1 MSTPAP
7 ESVKLSDTA
16 GSAPAPANSAAPE
29 QLEQPAPPA
38 PGATDAQWPSQCE
51 DLTGITYRYPKGI
64 TQAWNRD
71 RLARARAPR
80 PKAPAGS

>member
-7 ESVKLSDTA
+7 ERTKLSDTA
-16 GSAPAPANSAAPE
+16 DSAPPTGGAARE
-29 QLEQPAPPA
+29 QLEQPAAPA

-64 TQAWNRD
+64 TQAWSRD
-71 RLARARAPR
+71 RLARARASR
-80 PKAPAGS
+80 PKQPADA